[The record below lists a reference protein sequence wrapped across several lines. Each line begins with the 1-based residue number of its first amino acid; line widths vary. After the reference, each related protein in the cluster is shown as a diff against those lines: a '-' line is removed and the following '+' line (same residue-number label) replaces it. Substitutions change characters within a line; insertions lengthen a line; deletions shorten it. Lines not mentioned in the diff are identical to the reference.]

1 MKIKNVICLMIA
13 ILLCVSL
20 FAACGK
26 SKVEET
32 ETTPDTTPKTTEE
45 ADAEPGEAK
54 LQYAFVSKTI
64 ADPMFSLCFDGFKEA
79 CDEIGGIEAIYR
91 GSEQAVPEKQI
102 EILNQ
107 LIAQGIDGI
116 GLIPADF
123 DALQP
128 TCEEAIA
135 KGIPI
140 VTNDSAANPKCRV
153 VHMEVASSE
162 DIGRVEMQAAYE
174 IAGGEGVIGILSA
187 QPQSFS
193 HGVWCDWMRK
203 EVEENPEKYKNIT
216 LLPVVYGDDV
226 PDKST
231 TETQALLQN
240 HPDLKVII
248 APTTVGLLAAGK
260 VIQDQGSSCKITGL
274 GMPSE
279 MAPFIKN
286 GICPW
291 MYLWNPLDQG
301 YMTAMCVHNIV
312 DGTITGKVGEIAK
325 CGKMGEREVLDYG
338 DGGTYILLG
347 PLFKFDKDNIDEW
360 KDVF

>member
-1 MKIKNVICLMIA
+1 MKKLLLWIVVVILS
-13 ILLCVSL
+13 VSVITAV
-20 FAACGK
+20 AAG
-26 SKVEET
+26 
-32 ETTPDTTPKTTEE
+32 
-45 ADAEPGEAK
+45 AK
-54 LQYAFVSKTI
+54 LQFAYVSKTI

-79 CDEIGGIEAIYR
+79 CDEVGIEAIYR
-91 GSEQAVPEKQI
+91 GSEIAAPEKEI

-128 TCEEAIA
+128 ICEKAI
-135 KGIPI
+135 KNGIPV

-153 VHMEVASSE
+153 VHVEVASSE
-162 DIGRVEMQAAYE
+162 DIGREEMRAAYE

-193 HGVWCDWMRK
+193 HGVWCGYMKK

-216 LLPVVYGDDV
+216 LLDVVYGEDV
-226 PDKST
+226 PEQST
-231 TETQALLQN
+231 LEAQALLQN

-248 APTTVGLLAAGK
+248 APTTVGILAAAK
-260 VIQDQGSSCKITGL
+260 VIQDQGSSVKVTGL

-279 MAPFIKN
+279 MAPYIEN

-291 MYLWNPLDQG
+291 MYLWSPMEQG
-301 YMTAMCVHNIV
+301 YMTAEALINIV
-312 DGTITGKVGEIAK
+312 NGTITGKIGDVAK
-325 CGKMGEREVLDYG
+325 CGKMGDREVLDYG
-338 DGGTYILLG
+338 DGGTYILMG
-347 PLFKFDKDNIDEW
+347 PMMKFDINNIAEW
-360 KDVF
+360 KKIF